1 MNAGSPS
8 GTPETRMPLERC
20 DGRLLPRPHRGALRP
35 SSAPRQQSS
44 MEQPASE
51 PSGSAEAAQGS
62 DAPTT
67 PEAADGAAAV
77 DWRTDGSDFVGRRV
91 YRTVT
96 SEDGFLRRVEG
107 VVVGWLSAAESDFFD
122 ACGAPAALYRVAYDG
137 GELADDAEDLEEHEV
152 EERRCGRVRLAGVIR
167 ADLVLCAR
175 ASGPRTRGRKSRRGP
190 MARRP
195 PT

>member
-1 MNAGSPS
+1 
-8 GTPETRMPLERC
+8 
-20 DGRLLPRPHRGALRP
+20 
-35 SSAPRQQSS
+35 
-44 MEQPASE
+44 MEEPASE

-122 ACGAPAALYRVAYDG
+122 ECGAPAALYRVAYDG

-152 EERRCGRVRLAGVIR
+152 CLLYTSPSPR
-167 ADLVLCAR
+167 DL
-175 ASGPRTRGRKSRRGP
+175 STSRMP
-190 MARRP
+190 SSA
-195 PT
+195 